1 MYAICLVKP
10 SYFETSRKAKRVR
23 TRWTTKIEIP
33 KDLLTDK
40 SHNHATQEKPH
51 CYPATIMEK
60 VHQSHSGNK
69 SHNWNTYTDK
79 KRYSAPMAI
88 KLNLLWC
95 RIYHSL

>member
-1 MYAICLVKP
+1 
-10 SYFETSRKAKRVR
+10 
-23 TRWTTKIEIP
+23 
-33 KDLLTDK
+33 
-40 SHNHATQEKPH
+40 
-51 CYPATIMEK
+51 MEK